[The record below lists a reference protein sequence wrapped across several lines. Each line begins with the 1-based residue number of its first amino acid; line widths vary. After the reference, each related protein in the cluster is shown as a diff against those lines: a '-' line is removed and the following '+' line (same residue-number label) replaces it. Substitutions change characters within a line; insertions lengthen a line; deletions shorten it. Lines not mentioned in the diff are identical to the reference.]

1 MDIKSYPTKKVI
13 LTYSLLGGLVG
24 GLIYSLAVGSVLL
37 VEQVLHQSFKTDT
50 TAFMDV
56 LFGFAGILM
65 VSFIVGFIPALLTG
79 ISIAIKK
86 IRLIKKLAYLRL
98 ALIGFLATVPISTVL
113 ILLIAMWSNG
123 LSRLTP
129 SLITENILTILVV
142 SSIGGLSSVIVGKL
156 VLPKS

>member
-142 SSIGGLSSVIVGKL
+142 SSIGGLSSIIIGRF